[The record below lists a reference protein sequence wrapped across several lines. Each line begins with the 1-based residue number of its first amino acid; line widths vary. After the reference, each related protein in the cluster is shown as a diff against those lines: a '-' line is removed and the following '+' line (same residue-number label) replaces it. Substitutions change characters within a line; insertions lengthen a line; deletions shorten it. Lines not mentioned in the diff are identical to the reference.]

1 MYLAKT
7 LVRLDMSN
15 RRPVGADVKALSGLL
30 RQFDNQ
36 LKEQGRSEERSIVLD
51 ALKVL
56 EASPA
61 SIPSG
66 STDPTI
72 HQQSVLAS
80 TNQNKA
86 SAA

>member
-1 MYLAKT
+1 
-7 LVRLDMSN
+7 MSN
-15 RRPVGADVKALSGLL
+15 QRPVRADVQALSGLL

-51 ALKVL
+51 ALKKL

-61 SIPSG
+61 SALQSSSDIANQQRLNQVSM
-66 STDPTI
+66 
-72 HQQSVLAS
+72 QQS
-80 TNQNKA
+80 KA

>member
-1 MYLAKT
+1 
-7 LVRLDMSN
+7 MSN
-15 RRPVGADVKALSGLL
+15 QRPVRADVQALSGLL

-51 ALKVL
+51 ALKKL

-61 SIPSG
+61 LALQSSSDIANQQRLNQVSM
-66 STDPTI
+66 
-72 HQQSVLAS
+72 QQS
-80 TNQNKA
+80 KA